1 MAPREQAFTRAH
13 DLCNHACPKEPA
25 VWAAGLTS
33 LMPPGLMRAGTHPCR
48 ERSHVT
54 ANPNPLGIARLRGFV
69 TDLAA
74 LMADTGDE
82 AEIVRKGAV
91 LLAQLVAHDDW
102 LPDAFA
108 APDRERYRQY
118 LLHCDSHERFS
129 VVAFVW
135 GPGQGTPIHDHR
147 VWGLIGM
154 LRGYEQAERYDRA
167 PDGRLVSRGQ
177 IDTLNPGDV
186 EAVGPGNGD
195 IHRVWNALPDAP
207 SISIHVYGG
216 NIGAVERAT
225 YAADGTPKRF
235 ISGYANSVLP
245 NLWDRSGPA

>member
-1 MAPREQAFTRAH
+1 M
-13 DLCNHACPKEPA
+13 
-25 VWAAGLTS
+25 
-33 LMPPGLMRAGTHPCR
+33 
-48 ERSHVT
+48 T
-54 ANPNPLGIARLRGFV
+54 ANPSPALTKPLGIARLRGFV

-74 LMADTGDE
+74 RMADTRDE
-82 AEIVRKGAV
+82 AEILRKGAA

-108 APDRERYRQY
+108 VPDPERYRQY
-118 LLHCDSHERFS
+118 LLHCDSRERFS

-154 LRGYEQAERYDRA
+154 LRGREQAERYDRA
-167 PDGRLVSRGQ
+167 PDGRLVSRGP

-186 EAVGPGNGD
+186 EAVGPHNGD

-235 ISGYANSVLP
+235 ISGYANTVLP
-245 NLWDRSGPA
+245 NLWDRSGQA